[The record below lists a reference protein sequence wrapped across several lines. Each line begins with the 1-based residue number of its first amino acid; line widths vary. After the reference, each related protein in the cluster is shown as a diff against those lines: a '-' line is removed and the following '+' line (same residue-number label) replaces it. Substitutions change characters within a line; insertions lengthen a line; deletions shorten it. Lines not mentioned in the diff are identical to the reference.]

1 MKIQNMTK
9 SQLIDLIAKVRDSLP
24 DEPETAIKLIDSS
37 FKETE
42 ITAQN
47 DFDLF
52 YKAYPLKVNKKGAL
66 NAWNNAVLRGENPMQ
81 MIAGATFMKQGADML
96 KSGKIRFFPIPHP
109 ATYLNQNRFA
119 PETIETMRKQYLG
132 GSTPNIAS
140 IMNINVSLDD
150 IGF

>member
-1 MKIQNMTK
+1 MKLNTMSK
-9 SQLIDLIAKVRDSLP
+9 AQLIDLIAHVRDLLP
-24 DEPETAIKLIDSS
+24 DEPETAIKLIDSK
-37 FKETE
+37 FRDTE

-47 DFDLF
+47 DFDIF

-66 NAWNNAVLRGENPMQ
+66 NAWNNAVLRGEKPMQ
-81 MIAGATFMKQGADML
+81 MIAGATFMKQGADAL
-96 KSGKIRFFPIPHP
+96 KNGKIRFFPIPHP

-132 GSTPNIAS
+132 GTTPNIAS